1 MRINPIIYAVAMLF
15 LVASCASETENKHLG
30 KISQLTCEATDLRN
44 ARFALADSMRRI
56 QDSLL
61 ESDNTA
67 SHKIQE
73 WETKLG
79 YMEERKARLAVESR
93 DLADSIRVE
102 LSKLT
107 KEMSLEEK
115 RTFNENLKNI
125 DCKAL

>member
-1 MRINPIIYAVAMLF
+1 MKFNPFVSVLGFLIMVA
-15 LVASCASETENKHLG
+15 ACAQGTKNNELQ
-30 KISQLTCEATDLRN
+30 KISILTCKATDMRN
-44 ARFALADSMRRI
+44 ARFALADSMRHI

-115 RTFNENLKNI
+115 RTFNDNLKKI
-125 DCKAL
+125 DCNTL